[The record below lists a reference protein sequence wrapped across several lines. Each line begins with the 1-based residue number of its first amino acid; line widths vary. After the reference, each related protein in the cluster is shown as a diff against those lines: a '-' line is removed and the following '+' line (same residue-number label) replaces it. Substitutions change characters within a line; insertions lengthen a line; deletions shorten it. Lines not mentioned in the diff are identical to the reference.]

1 MHKTARELQ
10 KLLDA
15 VRNDPS
21 TPPGSPQRQ
30 KALRELATHCP
41 AFLPN
46 LLTLSRS
53 MLLNKGEVGD
63 SAAYFAEVEHTLRDA
78 VAVSGED
85 ASALIELAHFTD
97 VVRDA
102 PGDAEALFAQ
112 AAQRALHLLEEAWAG
127 QISTLG
133 QQEKLDAALQLAE
146 QARKVLPDSTR
157 IMEAIEFARQC
168 ATR

>member
-1 MHKTARELQ
+1 MHKTPRELQ
-10 KLLDA
+10 RLLDA

-21 TPPGSPQRQ
+21 APPGSPKRD
-30 KALRELATHCP
+30 KELRKLATLCP

-53 MLLNKGEVGD
+53 MLLSREKVGN
-63 SAAYFAEVEHTLRDA
+63 SAAYFSKVERTLKDA
-78 VAVSGED
+78 VTVSGED
-85 ASALIELAHFTD
+85 ASALIELAHFKD
-97 VVRDA
+97 VIRDA
-102 PGDAEALFAQ
+102 PGDAEVLFAQ

-146 QARKVLPDSTR
+146 RARKVLPDSAR
-157 IMEAIEFARQC
+157 IAEAVEFARQC
-168 ATR
+168 AER